1 MTSGV
6 APRASKDADPLMAV
20 STTTLSEFAGDEDEA
35 DGMNS
40 GGHEDRPPKD
50 PDADAPAAQTTLASF
65 DQDPDADARDD
76 AATPLEQTVSTNAA
90 KIETLKETVDRL
102 TDLVDRLA
110 EQQAADPD
118 TASDA
123 PESTPDD
130 DPGETP
136 PMFQ

>member
-1 MTSGV
+1 
-6 APRASKDADPLMAV
+6 MAV
-20 STTTLSEFAGDEDEA
+20 STTTLSEFAGDGGDEDEA

-40 GGHEDRPPKD
+40 GGHEDHPPKG
-50 PDADAPAAQTTLASF
+50 PDDTAPAPAQTTLASF